1 MEAKLDPPKSTS
13 LMSALGDDFSK
24 FQLVHVA
31 DENVLWLQ
39 IAVDDVVSVNKRQR
53 LENLLEKLCDTRKRK
68 EGGQ

>member
-1 MEAKLDPPKSTS
+1 MDPPKSTS

-31 DENVLWLQ
+31 DEN
-39 IAVDDVVSVNKRQR
+39 DVVSVNKRQR

>member
-1 MEAKLDPPKSTS
+1 MDPPKSTS
-13 LMSALGDDFSK
+13 LMSALGDDLSK

-39 IAVDDVVSVNKRQR
+39 IAVDDVVSVNERQR